1 VVIIQISR
9 IVCDVNVIR
18 CQKRFDDLTET
29 VLAEHHHQLLP
40 IWILCMYF
48 MELNLFNAQ
57 IACELDLNKDDL
69 QFMTEHLRARI
80 DKKRA
85 FNALW

>member
-1 VVIIQISR
+1 
-9 IVCDVNVIR
+9 
-18 CQKRFDDLTET
+18 
-29 VLAEHHHQLLP
+29 
-40 IWILCMYF
+40 MYF